1 MYGALNSVIH
11 NFPVT
16 KPFGSITTANGP
28 VSLSVL
34 DPNRGRAIQIDSN
47 FQPRTDVIYPTPN
60 SIQYS
65 HAFTIGQ
72 RVAQNIY
79 WTGNFVG
86 GKIIRT
92 FRSRTDIISTT
103 KEDYYQ

>member
-1 MYGALNSVIH
+1 MYGAPNSVIH
-11 NFPVT
+11 RSPT
-16 KPFGSITTANGP
+16 PPFETAANGP
-28 VSLSVL
+28 VSLSTL
-34 DPNRGRAIQIDSN
+34 DPNRSRSSAFSN
-47 FQPRTDVIYPTPN
+47 VIYPTPN

-103 KEDYYQ
+103 NLDYYK